1 MTVGETS
8 ALQQAPAAQSEHL
21 QGAGRSGWYTVIVL
35 SLVMM
40 LAYIDRGVI
49 ALFVQPMKRDLV
61 LSDTQVSLLLGVA
74 FTLPYIVVG
83 LPMSRIVDRGT
94 RKFLVSGSLALWSF
108 TTSLCG
114 MAQSFWALFAARSV
128 VGSSES
134 VVTPA
139 AISLIADAV
148 PRERLP
154 RAYAIYNGG
163 ILAGSAMALLIGGA
177 LMGLLEGSPPVSLPV
192 LGVVHNWQ
200 LVFMMVG
207 IPGLVVAVLVM
218 ATVPEPERRGRG
230 RPHGYPL
237 REVLASV
244 VRQRALH
251 LNLLSAMVLLAVMNN
266 ALAAWMPA
274 FYERTYG
281 WGPAIAGPLLGAT
294 SLSTA
299 IIGLVSGAWLA
310 ERLGRR
316 NEDANVRVLFLAQL
330 LSFPFV
336 LAAPLMPSPW
346 LALGCSGIGGALSG
360 IGSPGFVSA
369 LQIATPNEMRGQI
382 NVFYATLVNVI
393 GGSVGPTLT
402 GLLTDHV
409 ASSEAD
415 LRFVLV
421 AIKLLV
427 GPPALFLIWRAMAP
441 YGRIHR
447 EQADQG

>member
-1 MTVGETS
+1 MTARETT
-8 ALQQAPAAQSEHL
+8 AVMEGAPAAGEASPAPAR
-21 QGAGRSGWYTVIVL
+21 GSWYTVITL

-49 ALFVQPMKRDLV
+49 SLFVQPMKRDLT
-61 LSDTQVSLLLGVA
+61 LSDTQISLLLGVA
-74 FTLPYIVVG
+74 FTLPYIVIG

-94 RKFLVSGSLALWSF
+94 RKFLISGSLAVWSF

-114 MAQSFWALFAARSV
+114 IAQSYGALFAARAV

-139 AISLIADAV
+139 TISLIADAV

-163 ILAGSAMALLIGGA
+163 ILSGSAMALLIGGA
-177 LMGLLEGSPPVSLPV
+177 LMGLLAGVPPIGLPGIGV
-192 LGVVHNWQ
+192 LRNWQ

-207 IPGLVVAVLVM
+207 LPGLLVAVLVL
-218 ATVPEPERRGRG
+218 ATVPEPLRRGAC
-230 RPHGYPL
+230 RPQGYPL

-244 VRQRALH
+244 FRQRALH
-251 LNLLSAMVLLAVMNN
+251 LNLLSAMVLLGMMNS
-266 ALAAWMPA
+266 AMAAWMPA

-281 WGPAIAGPLLGAT
+281 WGPATAGPLLGAT
-294 SLSTA
+294 SLVTA
-299 IIGLVSGAWLA
+299 VLGLVSGAWLA

-316 NEDANVRVLFLAQL
+316 NSDANVRVLFLAQL
-330 LSFPFV
+330 FSFPLV
-336 LAAPLMPSPW
+336 LAALLMPSPW
-346 LALGCSGIGGALSG
+346 LALGCSAIGGAFAG
-360 IGSPGFVSA
+360 MGGPGFVSA

-393 GGSVGPTLT
+393 GGSVGPTLA
-402 GLLTDHV
+402 GFLTDTF

-415 LRFVLV
+415 LRYVLV
-421 AIKLLV
+421 TIKLAV
-427 GPPALFLIWRAMAP
+427 GPLALVLIWRAMAP
-441 YGRIHR
+441 YARIHSKGP
-447 EQADQG
+447 AD

>member
-1 MTVGETS
+1 LTAGDTDI
-8 ALQQAPAAQSEHL
+8 LGTAAA
-21 QGAGRSGWYTVIVL
+21 AGRPSQALAPRGWYTVIVL

-49 ALFVQPMKRDLV
+49 SLFVQPMKRDFG

-74 FTLPYIVVG
+74 FTFPYIMVG
-83 LPMSRIVDRGT
+83 LPMSRVVDRGV
-94 RKFLVSGSLALWSF
+94 RKYLVAGSLAVWSL
-108 TTSLCG
+108 TTGLCG
-114 MAQSFWALFAARSV
+114 LVQNFWSLFAARAV

-139 AISLIADAV
+139 AISLIADVV

-163 ILAGSAMALLIGGA
+163 ILAGSAMALLIGGV
-177 LMGLLEGSPPVSLPV
+177 LMGLLDGLPPIEIS
-192 LGVVHNWQ
+192 GIGAIRNWQ
-200 LVFMMVG
+200 LVFMIVG
-207 IPGLVVAVLVM
+207 IPGLLVAVLVM
-218 ATVPEPERRGRG
+218 VTVPEPLRRGRG
-230 RPHGYPL
+230 RPQGDYSL
-237 REVLASV
+237 REVLASIF
-244 VRQRALH
+244 RQRALH

-281 WGPAIAGPLLGAT
+281 WGPAIAGPMLGVT
-294 SLSTA
+294 SLGTA
-299 IIGLVSGAWLA
+299 VLGLIAGAWLA

-316 NEDANVRVLFLAQL
+316 NDDANVRVLFLAQL

-336 LAAPLMPSPW
+336 LAAPLMPNPW
-346 LALGCSGIGGALSG
+346 LALGCSGVGGLLSG
-360 IGSPGFVSA
+360 MGGPGFVSA

-402 GLLTDHV
+402 GFLTDY
-409 ASSEAD
+409 AAPSEAD
-415 LRFVLV
+415 LRYVLV
-421 AIKLLV
+421 AIKLAV
-427 GPPALFLIWRAMAP
+427 APPALFLIWRAMAP
-441 YGRIHR
+441 YRRIHR
-447 EQADQG
+447 ERSTME